1 MIWLPNTL
9 DGPRLGLVVPKHR
22 ATAVA
27 RNRLR
32 RRLREI
38 WRTEIQ
44 PVQGSLDLVVRAKAA
59 AYAASPAAL
68 RHELHG
74 WRDAAAASA

>member
-1 MIWLPNTL
+1 MMWLPNTMTY
-9 DGPRLGLVVPKHR
+9 PRLGLVVPKHR

-32 RRLREI
+32 RQLREL
-38 WRTEIQ
+38 WRREIQ
-44 PVQGSLDLVVRAKAA
+44 PVQGSLDLVIRAKAA
-59 AYAASPAAL
+59 AYAAAATTL
-68 RHELHG
+68 RNELHS